1 MCVQLFFYSKP
12 IADTWKLLVI
22 AYGFLLLAQR
32 AMLLGSVRRRI
43 ITNLIGDLDFNLLQV
58 TPTDLGQTYRPDL
71 RSYLFALDLTGPE
84 PRSYDGAHGLTGPEL
99 RSYDG
104 AHDLTG
110 PEFRSYDSAHDLTG
124 PELRSYDGAHDLT

>member
-1 MCVQLFFYSKP
+1 MKTGSNR
-12 IADTWKLLVI
+12 IW
-22 AYGFLLLAQR
+22 LLAACAKGHVAKFGAR
-32 AMLLGSVRRRI
+32 KNYNKP
-43 ITNLIGDLDFNLLQV
+43 NLRSRFYLIWHYLFQV

-71 RSYLFALDLTGPE
+71 RSYLFAL
-84 PRSYDGAHGLTGPEL
+84 GLTGPEL

-110 PEFRSYDSAHDLTG
+110 PELRSYDGAHDLTG